1 MTPPHSAAESCP
13 VLLVKAFAAAPLQ
26 GNGAAVVRLAGPA
39 DAAWMQAVAASL
51 NQSETAFLWQQP
63 GGAWAIRWFTP
74 SCEVRL
80 CGHATLAACLAL
92 GHWQLLDGE
101 AELCL
106 ASRSGGLTVRRLEQ
120 PAGAASLVLP
130 TGVLQPL
137 TAPDGLASL
146 VGGVIE
152 GYWGSELGYRVAL
165 LPPSVPLA
173 DLEPLAPRL
182 NGADRNGLV
191 LMQAATE
198 GTPRCLGEASDYQLR
213 FFAPGLGIDEDP
225 VTGSAHALVAPWWMQ
240 QLGRRR
246 VVGWQCSPRRGGMH
260 CELARAG
267 YVRLTGT
274 GHLLWDGQLNAG
286 GSGHD
291 WVGWQNCHSS

>member
-1 MTPPHSAAESCP
+1 MTPPQQAADACP
-13 VLLVKAFAAAPLQ
+13 ALLVEAFAAGPLQ

-39 DAAWMQAVAASL
+39 SATWMQAVASSL
-51 NQSETAFLWQQP
+51 NLSETAFLWQQP
-63 GGAWAIRWFTP
+63 HGPWAIRWFTP

-92 GHWQLLDGE
+92 GHWQLLE
-101 AELCL
+101 ADAEICL
-106 ASRSGGLTVRRLEQ
+106 ASRSGGLIVQRQRR

-130 TGVLQPL
+130 AGELQPL
-137 TAPDGLASL
+137 APPVDLAAL
-146 VGGVIE
+146 VGGTIE
-152 GYWGSELGYRVAL
+152 AYWASELGYRVAL
-165 LPPSVPLA
+165 LPQSVPL
-173 DLEPLAPRL
+173 DHLDPLAPHLR
-182 NGADRNGLV
+182 GADRNGLV
-191 LMQAATE
+191 LMQAATDQ
-198 GTPRCLGEASDYQLR
+198 TPECLGQPSDYQLR

-240 QLGRRR
+240 RLGRQR

-286 GSGHD
+286 TSGHD
-291 WVGWQNCHSS
+291 WAGWQVCRSS